1 MPKFSIIIPVYN
13 VENYIG
19 RCLDSVFCQTYK
31 DYEVIVVDDGS
42 TDKSKKIAKE
52 YDVKI
57 INSKHQGVSES
68 RNIGA
73 KTATGE
79 YLIFLDSDDYW
90 DKDLLK
96 EINKSLKNNPDLVRF
111 QIRTVTDDNVITNYN
126 EIEFENKTGVEAFN
140 IISKFHYVESVWSLA
155 IKRKYYEK
163 EKFAFAKDKI
173 HEDFGLTPL
182 IIIKANTVNSIKYIG
197 YNYYRRTGSIMNT
210 PDYSWTKRK
219 VNDFYYNYKILK
231 EEINKTNLDKKVFL
245 SFISNSM
252 LMKICELNNKDYKIY
267 LKKLKQE
274 KVSKDLLRDTFGRKI
289 KGLIL
294 DISPKLYFKIKK

>member
-1 MPKFSIIIPVYN
+1 MPKFSIVIPVYN
-13 VENYIG
+13 VDKYIG
-19 RCLDSVFCQTYK
+19 RCLDSIFNQTYK

-42 TDKSKKIAKE
+42 DDDSKKIVKK

-73 KTATGE
+73 KKANGE

-111 QIRTVTDDNVITNYN
+111 QIRTVTDEGVKTDYN
-126 EIEFENKTGVEAFN
+126 EEPFTGKSGVEAFN
-140 IISKFHYVESVWSLA
+140 IISKYHYVESIWSLA
-155 IKRKYYEK
+155 IKREYYEK
-163 EKFAFAKDKI
+163 EKFTFAKDRI

-182 IIIKANTVNSIKYIG
+182 VIIKANKVNSIKYIG
-197 YNYYRRTGSIMNT
+197 YNYYRRSGSIMNT
-210 PDYSWTKRK
+210 PDYSWTQRK
-219 VNDFYYNYKILK
+219 VEDFFYNYKILR
-231 EEINKTNLDKKVFL
+231 EEINKTDLEKDVFL

-252 LMKICELNNKDYKIY
+252 LMKICELNNKDYKKY
-267 LKKLKQE
+267 LKILREE
-274 KVSKDLLRDTFGRKI
+274 KVSKDLLRNTIGRKI
-289 KGLIL
+289 KGLLI
-294 DISPKLYFKIKK
+294 DISPRLYFKIK